1 MRFAAVILLLAV
13 RSATAHPEHPGG
25 APLGADLLH
34 LLTEPDHLA
43 LLLAPLA
50 AAAGV
55 VLYVR
60 WRRRA
65 RQPGT
70 AGAAGTISRPRR
82 R

>member
-43 LLLAPLA
+43 LLLAPVALA
-50 AAAGV
+50 VALWRYRRKATA
-55 VLYVR
+55 
-60 WRRRA
+60 RRRA
-65 RQPGT
+65 E
-70 AGAAGTISRPRR
+70 
-82 R
+82 